1 MVTEYVCPRCEY
13 RTRDYYVMKR
23 HLSRVNPCPPVHSD
37 DEPQDILKQLQE
49 APRASKSMACPYCT
63 GTFSCRQSKYAHIK
77 RFHQE
82 ASKPVDVATE
92 TLQRMDA
99 VEQSMRRLLEL
110 TTSSSSPAAT
120 STVVNTVNTV
130 VNVVNNNHIV
140 VNAFGR
146 ESLEHVTPAFI
157 DQCVRRTDKGIVE
170 LIEKIHFDPDVRENC
185 NIKATNAK
193 VPLVKYNDG
202 ARWKWGRKD
211 KLLDEIVDRGHGLMQ
226 EHFDDHE
233 DVMRNRLSISMF
245 EHIRK
250 WMDKMQDRDKKTWE
264 SVITDIYVLILNA
277 SAELEGDA

>member
-1 MVTEYVCPRCEY
+1 MKLFIGIRFVSSLFDTAMGRVYTCPRCEY
-13 RTRDYYVMKR
+13 STRDLHIMKR
-23 HLSRVNPCPPVHSD
+23 HLSRMTPCPPVHID
-37 DEPQDILKQLQE
+37 DEPGAILERLQKE
-49 APRASKSMACPYCT
+49 SRNTKKLACPYCDSA
-63 GTFSCRQSKYAHIK
+63 FSCRQSKYAHIK
-77 RFHQE
+77 RFH
-82 ASKPVDVATE
+82 SMDVQHTNHGSSWPPGS
-92 TLQRMDA
+92 
-99 VEQSMRRLLEL
+99 SM
-110 TTSSSSPAAT
+110 TI
-120 STVVNTVNTV
+120 
-130 VNVVNNNHIV
+130 VNVNNNVINQNNHIV
-140 VNAFGR
+140 INAFGR

-277 SAELEGDA
+277 SAELEEGDA